1 MTRSTRLLAA
11 LAVAI
16 LLAACQGAAATPT
29 PSITQPPSTATSA
42 ASPSIAPSASAATSS
57 ATPSG
62 QAAWSLVAIGDSST
76 TGSGD
81 PTGVGWVGAY
91 ADAIKGGTG
100 HEVVVTNAARNGSS
114 SADWVAAVKSDPGL
128 RSQLEQADIVAIG
141 LGGSE
146 LNAGDDA
153 FASGSCKDVACY
165 DAPLETWTTNLEA
178 IVAEV
183 ARIRAGKPT
192 AIRAITMMNGLTG
205 AEDVIPPFLASV
217 ATKVGVYQAHGFN
230 KATCAILEAHDGA
243 CADLLTAFNGPDG
256 TGDAYATGLMNKE
269 DCCYPSTKGQALIG
283 QLLYQT
289 GLAPLS
295 GG

>member
-1 MTRSTRLLAA
+1 MTRSIRLLPIMAA
-11 LAVAI
+11 AI
-16 LLAACQGAAATPT
+16 LLAACQGATTNPV
-29 PSITQPPSTATSA
+29 
-42 ASPSIAPSASAATSS
+42 PSIAPSTATPAPSPPIAPSPSAAAAV

-62 QAAWSLVAIGDSST
+62 PAAWSLVAIGDSST

-81 PTGVGWVGAY
+81 PTGLGWVGAY
-91 ADAIKGGTG
+91 ANAIKDGTG
-100 HEVVVTNAARNGSS
+100 HEVTVANVARNGSS
-114 SADWVAAVKSDPGL
+114 SGDWVAAVKSDPGL
-128 RSQLEQADIVAIG
+128 RSKLEQADIVAIG

-153 FASGSCKDVACY
+153 LASGSCQDVKCY
-165 DAPLETWTTNLEA
+165 DAPLERWNTNLDE

-183 ARIRAGKPT
+183 ARIREGKPT
-192 AIRAITMMNGLTG
+192 VIRAITMMNGLTG
-205 AEDVIPPFLASV
+205 AEDVIPPFLDSV

-230 KATCAILEAHDGA
+230 KATCEILEAHGGA
-243 CADLLTAFNGPDG
+243 CVDLLTAFNGPDG
-256 TGDAYATGLMNKE
+256 TGDPYATGLMNKK

-283 QLLYQT
+283 QLLYET

>member
-1 MTRSTRLLAA
+1 MTRSTRLPPA

-16 LLAACQGAAATPT
+16 LLAACQGAAASPA
-29 PSITQPPSTATSA
+29 PSVAPPPSTATSA
-42 ASPSIAPSASAATSS
+42 TSPSMAPSPSSATSS

-62 QAAWSLVAIGDSST
+62 SAAWSLVAIGDSST

-81 PTGVGWVGAY
+81 PSGVGWVGAY
-91 ADAIKGGTG
+91 ANAIHDGTG
-100 HEVVVTNAARNGSS
+100 HEVTVTNVARNGSS
-114 SADWVAAVKSDPGL
+114 SADWVAAVKEDAGL
-128 RSQLEQADIVAIG
+128 RSQLAQADIVAIG

-165 DAPLETWTTNLEA
+165 DAPLETWKTNLEG

-183 ARIRAGKPT
+183 ARIRADKPT

-217 ATKVGVYQAHGFN
+217 ATKVGVYQARGFN
-230 KATCAILEAHDGA
+230 KATCEILEAHDGA
-243 CADLLTAFNGPDG
+243 CVDLLTAFNGPDG
-256 TGDAYATGLMNKE
+256 TGDAYATGLMSK
-269 DCCYPSTKGQALIG
+269 CCYPSTKGQALMG
-283 QLLYQT
+283 QLLYET

-295 GG
+295 GW

>member
-1 MTRSTRLLAA
+1 MTRSTRLLPP
-11 LAVAI
+11 LAMAI
-16 LLAACQGAAATPT
+16 LLAACQGAAATPA
-29 PSITQPPSTATSA
+29 PSITQPSSAATSA
-42 ASPSIAPSASAATSS
+42 GSPTIAPEPSAATSS

-62 QAAWSLVAIGDSST
+62 TAAWSLVAIGDSST

-91 ADAIKGGTG
+91 ANAIHDGTG
-100 HEVVVTNAARNGSS
+100 HEVAVTNAAQNGSS
-114 SADWVAAVKSDPGL
+114 SADWAAAVMDDAGL
-128 RSQLEQADIVAIG
+128 RAQLEHADIVAIG

-165 DAPLETWTTNLEA
+165 DAPLQTYKTNLEA

-192 AIRAITMMNGLTG
+192 VIRGITMMNGLTG
-205 AEDVIPPFLASV
+205 AEDMIPPFLASV

-230 KATCAILEAHDGA
+230 KATCEILEAHDGA

-256 TGDAYATGLMNKE
+256 SGDAYATGLMNKQ

-283 QLLYQT
+283 QLLYQI

-295 GG
+295 AR

>member
-1 MTRSTRLLAA
+1 MTTSIRLLPAIA
-11 LAVAI
+11 MAI
-16 LLAACQGAAATPT
+16 LLTGCQGAAATPAPTIAPSPSLAT
-29 PSITQPPSTATSA
+29 PSASPSTAS
-42 ASPSIAPSASAATSS
+42 SPSAGAGAS
-57 ATPSG
+57 TPSG
-62 QAAWSLVAIGDSST
+62 PGAWSLVAIGDSSS

-81 PTGVGWVGAY
+81 PTGLGWVGAY
-91 ADAIKGGTG
+91 ANAIKNGTG
-100 HEVVVTNAARNGSS
+100 HDVTVTNLARNGSS
-114 SADWVAAVKSDPGL
+114 SANWVAAVKNEAAV
-128 RSQLEQADIVAIG
+128 RSQLEQADIIAIG

-165 DAPLETWTTNLEA
+165 DAPLETWKTNLDDIA
-178 IVAEV
+178 IEV
-183 ARIRAGKPT
+183 AGIRDGKPT
-192 AIRAITMMNGLTG
+192 VIRAITLMNALTG

-230 KATCAILEAHDGA
+230 KATCDILEAHGGA

-256 TGDAYATGLMNKE
+256 TGDAYATGLMNKA
-269 DCCYPSTKGQALIG
+269 DCCYPSSKGQALIG